1 MYETKNELQLEMPIW
16 NKSCAS
22 GLSLRGEQ
30 QFTAGKIFYK
40 NQFNL
45 NKIPDFLFFCIF
57 LSLYNFSYHLK
68 TVPAIKSAQGTY
80 FTASKAGRKEPL
92 SRKLVCFCKSCFSP
106 FSYFTLF
113 SASSFS
119 RFYISL
125 EEEGGSQGYF

>member
-1 MYETKNELQLEMPIW
+1 MYETKNGLQLQLPIW
-16 NKSCAS
+16 NKSCSS

-40 NQFNL
+40 NQFHL
-45 NKIPDFLFFCIF
+45 NKNSDFLFFCIF
-57 LSLYNFSYHLK
+57 LGLYNFSYHLN
-68 TVPAIKSAQGTY
+68 TALAIKSAQGTY

-92 SRKLVCFCKSCFSP
+92 SRKVVCFCKSCFSP

-119 RFYISL
+119 RFSVSL
-125 EEEGGSQGYF
+125 EEERGSQGYF